1 MTLRMSFFPD
11 VRNVHADHAASH
23 VGKALGIVTLL
34 RATPFHGSRRRVYL
48 PNDIMIKV
56 NMTGH
61 WVWVA
66 SILSFTHILLFS
78 ATCSGIET
86 ARIVQTFKL
95 FSHHFS
101 FLLGKLSFHHY
112 SDTGNCS
119 WQVCNQTSPKD
130 LSCYCSTRIE
140 YKVLKCTNHHFA
152 NFSINVYKISKD

>member
-66 SILSFTHILLFS
+66 SILSLTHILLFS
-78 ATCSGIET
+78 AT
-86 ARIVQTFKL
+86 
-95 FSHHFS
+95 
-101 FLLGKLSFHHY
+101 
-112 SDTGNCS
+112 
-119 WQVCNQTSPKD
+119 
-130 LSCYCSTRIE
+130 
-140 YKVLKCTNHHFA
+140 CTNHHFA
-152 NFSINVYKISKD
+152 NFSIRTFNPHHAIRHILTVAVRMCAKFRKIKRHNPILISLICS

>member
-66 SILSFTHILLFS
+66 SILSLTHILLFS
-78 ATCSGIET
+78 ATC
-86 ARIVQTFKL
+86 
-95 FSHHFS
+95 
-101 FLLGKLSFHHY
+101 
-112 SDTGNCS
+112 
-119 WQVCNQTSPKD
+119 
-130 LSCYCSTRIE
+130 
-140 YKVLKCTNHHFA
+140 TNHHLQTFPSGHHA
-152 NFSINVYKISKD
+152 IRHILTVAVRMCAKFRKIETQSHTNLSYLFLTSGTSTK